1 MDIDEITRNR
11 NNKMRP
17 EDVIS
22 FYRQALHNNRN
33 WLEQAIRE
41 KDTEEIERISI
52 FIERGERE
60 LSYAE
65 TRLTKHAPDV
75 VDSAASVSIS
85 PASEVSTSQAESTP
99 ATTQVM

>member
-1 MDIDEITRNR
+1 MSLDETIRSR

-33 WLEQAIRE
+33 WLAQSIRE
-41 KDTEEIERISI
+41 NDTEEVERISI

-65 TRLTKHAPDV
+65 TRLTMLALDKG
-75 VDSAASVSIS
+75 
-85 PASEVSTSQAESTP
+85 
-99 ATTQVM
+99 

>member
-1 MDIDEITRNR
+1 MNLDETIRNR

-33 WLEQAIRE
+33 WLAQAIRE
-41 KDTEEIERISI
+41 NNTKEIKRISI

-60 LSYAE
+60 LSYAK
-65 TRLTKHAPDV
+65 TRLTTRA
-75 VDSAASVSIS
+75 VDEGDS
-85 PASEVSTSQAESTP
+85 PAQMAFTTPEHLSTEEADSTP
-99 ATTQVM
+99 ALRN

>member
-1 MDIDEITRNR
+1 MNLDETIRNR

-22 FYRQALHNNRN
+22 FYRQALLNNRN
-33 WLEQAIRE
+33 RLTQAIRE
-41 KDTEEIERISI
+41 NNTKEIKRISI

-65 TRLTKHAPDV
+65 TRLTRRAADEFSGHANNCV
-75 VDSAASVSIS
+75 LRSGGYACTCGAV
-85 PASEVSTSQAESTP
+85 E
-99 ATTQVM
+99 ATRR